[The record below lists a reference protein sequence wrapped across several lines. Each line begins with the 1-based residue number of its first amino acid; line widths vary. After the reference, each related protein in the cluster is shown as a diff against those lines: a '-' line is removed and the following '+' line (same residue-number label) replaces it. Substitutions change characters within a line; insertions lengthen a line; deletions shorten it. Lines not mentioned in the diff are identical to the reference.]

1 MTAPEFS
8 RLERIDTIGE
18 GEREISLSATPEERA
33 ALATRFGLKTIDRLD
48 GAFRLRRD
56 AAGVVA
62 RGRVR
67 AEVVQACVVTDDP
80 IPVSIDESVALRFVA
95 GDDPESDEVELSEDA
110 LDTMSFDGAA
120 IDLGEAA
127 AETMA
132 LALDPFPRGPNA
144 AAALKE
150 AGVISEEE
158 AKPLGALAGL
168 ADLKAKLEKR

>member
-18 GEREISLSATPEERA
+18 GARSVSITADAAERS
-33 ALATRFGLKTIDRLD
+33 ALAERFGLLAVDRLE
-48 GAFRLRRD
+48 ATFRVQRD

-62 RGRVR
+62 RGEVR
-67 AEVVQACVVTDDP
+67 ASVVQACSVTEEP
-80 IPVSIDESVALRFVA
+80 LPVTVSEDVALRFVTEQEA
-95 GDDPESDEVELSEDA
+95 AAEEEIELDLDA
-110 LDTMSFDGAA
+110 LDTMPYDGAA

-144 AAALKE
+144 AAALRA
-150 AGVISEEE
+150 AGVISEDD
-158 AKPLGALAGL
+158 AKPAGALAGL
-168 ADLKAKLEKR
+168 KSLLAKD

>member
-1 MTAPEFS
+1 MTTPEFS

-18 GEREISLSATPEERA
+18 GARSVSITADATERA
-33 ALATRFGLKTIDRLD
+33 ALAERFGLLAVDRLE
-48 GAFRLRRD
+48 ATFRVQRD

-62 RGRVR
+62 RGEVR
-67 AEVVQACVVTDDP
+67 ASVVQACSVTEEP
-80 IPVSIDESVALRFVA
+80 LPVTVSEDVALRFVTEQEA
-95 GDDPESDEVELSEDA
+95 AAEEEIELDLDA
-110 LDTMSFDGAA
+110 LDTMPYDGAA

-144 AAALKE
+144 AAALRA

-158 AKPLGALAGL
+158 AKPAGALAGL
-168 ADLKAKLEKR
+168 KGLLAKD

>member
-18 GEREISLSATPEERA
+18 GARSVSITADAAERS
-33 ALATRFGLKTIDRLD
+33 ALAARFGLLAVDRLE
-48 GAFRLRRD
+48 ATFRVQRD

-62 RGRVR
+62 RGEVR
-67 AEVVQACVVTDDP
+67 ASVVQACSVTEEP
-80 IPVSIDESVALRFVA
+80 LPVTVCENVALRFVTEQEA
-95 GDDPESDEVELSEDA
+95 AAEEEIELDLDA
-110 LDTMSFDGAA
+110 LDTMPYDGAA

-144 AAALKE
+144 AAALRA
-150 AGVISEEE
+150 AGVISEED
-158 AKPLGALAGL
+158 AKPAGALAGL
-168 ADLKAKLEKR
+168 KSLLAKD

>member
-18 GEREISLSATPEERA
+18 GEREITISATAEERA
-33 ALATRFGLKTIDRLD
+33 ALASRFGLKSIDRLV
-48 GAFRLRRD
+48 GTFRLRRD

-62 RGRVR
+62 RGKVV
-67 AEVVQACVVTDDP
+67 AKLVQACVVTDDP
-80 IPVSIDESVALRFVA
+80 LPVSVDEPVALRFVA
-95 GDDPESDEVELSEDA
+95 GDKPEGDEIELSEDA

-144 AAALKE
+144 AAVLKE

-168 ADLKAKLEKR
+168 ASLKEKMEKQ

>member
-1 MTAPEFS
+1 MTVPEFS
-8 RLERIDTIGE
+8 RPERIDTIGE
-18 GEREISLSATPEERA
+18 GEREIAVSASPEERQ
-33 ALATRFGLKTIDRLD
+33 ALALRFGLKAVDRLE
-48 GAFRLRRD
+48 GMFRIRRD

-62 RGRVR
+62 RGRVM
-67 AEVVQACVVTDDP
+67 AEVVQSCVVTDEP
-80 IPVSIDESVALRFVA
+80 LPVSVDEPVALRFVA
-95 GDDPESDEVELSEDA
+95 EGEPESDEVELSEDA

-127 AETMA
+127 ADTMA

-144 AAALKE
+144 AVVLKE

-168 ADLKAKLEKR
+168 AALKAKLEKR